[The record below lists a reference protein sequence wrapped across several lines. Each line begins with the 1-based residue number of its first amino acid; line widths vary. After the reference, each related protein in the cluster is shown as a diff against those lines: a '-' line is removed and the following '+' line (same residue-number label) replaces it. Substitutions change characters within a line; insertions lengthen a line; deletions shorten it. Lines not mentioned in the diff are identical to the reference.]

1 MLRLISPNC
10 YFQSGACACFHFFF
24 FPAGANLSASWSQST
39 RKYKMQGRQR
49 RDGGKEDGGMT
60 ESVCVQRT
68 ETDSG
73 TWGGGGREGGKS
85 K

>member
-10 YFQSGACACFHFFF
+10 YFQSGACACFQFFFF

-60 ESVCVQRT
+60 ESVCAGDRDGQ
-68 ETDSG
+68 
-73 TWGGGGREGGKS
+73 WGDGGEGGREK
-85 K
+85 